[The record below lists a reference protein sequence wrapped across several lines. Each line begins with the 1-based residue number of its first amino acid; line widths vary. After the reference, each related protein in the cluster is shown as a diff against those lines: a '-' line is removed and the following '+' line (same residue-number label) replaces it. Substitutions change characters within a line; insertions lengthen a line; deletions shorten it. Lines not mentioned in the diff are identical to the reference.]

1 MSGVDAQTFHSKA
14 QVKTIWSGENVNVHA
29 RF

>member
-1 MSGVDAQTFHSKA
+1 MYGVNAFTFNLKA
-14 QVKTIWSGENVNVHA
+14 QVKTIWSGENVKVHA